1 MNKDTRVPATLRLK
15 DTEQELLRQKCIA
28 INKVLIMNDHS
39 PVSESDLAHLVLEMT
54 LKHLKADKE
63 GNVFIDM

>member
-1 MNKDTRVPATLRLK
+1 MPATLRLK
-15 DTEQELLRQKCIA
+15 DTEQELLRKKSIA

-39 PVSESDLAHLVLEMT
+39 PVSESDLAHKALELT

-63 GNVFIDM
+63 GNIFLDM